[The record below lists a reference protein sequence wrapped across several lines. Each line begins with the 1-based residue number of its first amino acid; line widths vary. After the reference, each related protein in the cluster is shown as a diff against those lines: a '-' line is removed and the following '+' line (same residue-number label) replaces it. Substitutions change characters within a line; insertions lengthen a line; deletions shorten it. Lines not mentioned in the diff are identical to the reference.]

1 MTNNLFKDNLP
12 DDEDSKNAQDPE
24 DSTQFSRYDYK
35 DVDKE
40 SNHQKINEIKVKSW
54 IKIGSFA
61 LIAIIAFAYAIIYT
75 LHALIPV
82 EKRWLNPQDLA
93 DIKNFVVSIVS
104 GVLTAV
110 VLSYFYDRR

>member
-12 DDEDSKNAQDPE
+12 DDEDSKNAQNPE
-24 DSTQFSRYDYK
+24 DSTQFSRYDYQ

-54 IKIGSFA
+54 LKIVSFI
-61 LIAIIAFAYAIIYT
+61 LVVVIAFAYTIVYT
-75 LHALIPV
+75 LHALLPKEI
-82 EKRWLNPQDLA
+82 RWLLPEDLA